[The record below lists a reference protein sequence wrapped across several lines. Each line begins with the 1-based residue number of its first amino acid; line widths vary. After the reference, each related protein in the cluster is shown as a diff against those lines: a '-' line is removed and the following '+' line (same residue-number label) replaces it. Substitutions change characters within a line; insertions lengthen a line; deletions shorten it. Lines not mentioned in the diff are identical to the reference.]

1 MLSVPPR
8 PDAPEGSLLALVNL
22 TAEVVAVLADVLQLK
37 PEQIDPRQTFRVLG
51 LDSMLAVEFV
61 ADVNRRC
68 GTAVRVGALA
78 DHPTPVALARHASS
92 TLPSAPLASLA
103 SPPSAEPED
112 ERPVADTR
120 TAPDVLG
127 VRHVLKEELAA
138 LLSCSPHDI
147 DEQAPF
153 RLLGV
158 DSILGAE
165 FLAAVNRV
173 YGTAERG
180 PVLQDHPTVAAL
192 AARLARTLA
201 PRPWDVDSVLDFVR
215 DGRLGIDEAVTL
227 LSQHG

>member
-22 TAEVVAVLADVLQLK
+22 TADVVAVLADVLGLE
-37 PEQIDPRQTFRVLG
+37 PEQINPRQTFRALG

-68 GTAVRVGALA
+68 GTAVQVGALA
-78 DHPTPVALARHASS
+78 DHPTPVAFARHASS
-92 TLPSAPLASLA
+92 AFPAA
-103 SPPSAEPED
+103 SPAAAEREEGAP
-112 ERPVADTR
+112 RPAPPAGR
-120 TAPDVLG
+120 TTGPDVLG
-127 VRHVLKEELAA
+127 VQHVLKEELAA
-138 LLSCSPHDI
+138 LLACSPHDI
-147 DEQAPF
+147 DEEAPF

-192 AARLARTLA
+192 AARLARVLA